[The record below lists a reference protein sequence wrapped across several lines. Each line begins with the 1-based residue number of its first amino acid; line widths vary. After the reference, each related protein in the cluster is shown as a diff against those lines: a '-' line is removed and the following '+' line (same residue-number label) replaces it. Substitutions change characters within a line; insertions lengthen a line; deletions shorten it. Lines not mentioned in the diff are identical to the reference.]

1 MSESK
6 GYLLIIIKTKFD
18 KIIFQL
24 FSFYLQY
31 LSRESFVT
39 TNKIFIIGLPRTAT
53 TSVCLAMLG
62 LGFKTAHNAYTQH
75 AFSEAQVIA
84 DTPIFCDYQKLDK
97 QFPNSKFIY
106 LTRNEKS
113 WLPSIKQLLQR
124 MIVNLQR
131 SDGGFNPHLKRCY
144 NDIFSPLTAENI
156 AQDDFL
162 LQCYQRHQQGVFDYF
177 YERAADL
184 LTLDVAEE
192 NSYQLL
198 LAFLNIS
205 SEHGRSSG
213 FEKINIGGKV
223 KAWQDINNVLK
234 IESTNKGRID
244 KILY

>member
-1 MSESK
+1 MTVRK
-6 GYLLIIIKTKFD
+6 
-18 KIIFQL
+18 
-24 FSFYLQY
+24 
-31 LSRESFVT
+31 V
-39 TNKIFIIGLPRTAT
+39 FIIGLPRTAT
-53 TSVCLAMLG
+53 TSVCLAMLS

-84 DTPIFCDYQKLDK
+84 DTPVFCDYQILDK
-97 QFPNSKFIY
+97 HFPNSKFIY
-106 LTRNEKS
+106 LTREAQT

-144 NDIFSPLTAENI
+144 NEVFSPLTTDNI

-162 LQCYQRHQQGVFDYF
+162 LNCYQHHQQGIKGYF
-177 YERAADL
+177 AGRESDL
-184 LTLDVAEE
+184 LTIDVSDPL
-192 NSYQLL
+192 SYQQLL
-198 LAFLNIS
+198 SFL
-205 SEHGRSSG
+205 EMTPEQGRASG